1 MHYISSTSSPGEVED
16 YYTSGGGV
24 GEEMQSSDSL
34 SYIFIAILIITL
46 SFMALSF
53 LIVMFIRQRA
63 FFISRSK
70 GKMLKEY
77 QFVSMFTFKFSL
89 DDNIGMRPIGY
100 NGRTPTS
107 DNSRFVV
114 NITGGNNSVRYAIT
128 ESIL

>member
-1 MHYISSTSSPGEVED
+1 
-16 YYTSGGGV
+16 
-24 GEEMQSSDSL
+24 
-34 SYIFIAILIITL
+34 
-46 SFMALSF
+46 
-53 LIVMFIRQRA
+53 
-63 FFISRSK
+63 
-70 GKMLKEY
+70 
-77 QFVSMFTFKFSL
+77 MFTFKFLL